1 MNQLST
7 PTIQTMVTDAATS
20 QGAVAT
26 AIILAV
32 GAVAFGIK
40 GLWVGWRAG
49 SKAINKT
56 GS

>member
-1 MNQLST
+1 MSA
-7 PTIQTMVTDAATS
+7 PADFGSVAKDAATS

-26 AIILAV
+26 GIILAI

-49 SKAINKT
+49 NKAMSKT